1 MKASSAL
8 FIAIAVAIVL
18 SVALFCTQKPLVAGV
33 SPPAPTAAPGESEL
47 QKTEASLK
55 RIEGIRFASSLS
67 PERLL
72 PQRAET
78 AQSGVSTNLSD
89 DIHVFPSFPQDR
101 PAGANRLAGRENANP
116 AESAAAGSGYGN
128 SIAGPVAGSAY
139 QRPAASAPGR
149 AGGGVPAA
157 SARGRAGLS
166 APAGQRGAGSAGLA
180 GSVESAVAGSSYE
193 DLAESPEAAVAEE
206 KINAV
211 SLTYVS
217 PGFRRAV
224 VDSEL
229 VSEGKRLPDGAVVSS
244 IRKGSVV
251 LTRDRK
257 RYEVPVPGLLP
268 KPPEQDSA
276 LARDGGQP

>member
-8 FIAIAVAIVL
+8 FIAIAVVIVL
-18 SVALFCTQKPLVAGV
+18 SLVFFCTRKPFVAGV
-33 SPPAPTAAPGESEL
+33 SPPASTVAPGESDL

-55 RIEGIRFASSLS
+55 RIEEIRFAGGLS

-72 PQRAET
+72 PLRIET
-78 AQSGVSTNLSD
+78 APSGVSTKLSD
-89 DIHVFPSFPQDR
+89 DAQVFPSLAP
-101 PAGANRLAGRENANP
+101 GRLAGASP
-116 AESAAAGSGYGN
+116 AESAATRSGYEN
-128 SIAGPVAGSAY
+128 SIEGRAAGSAY
-139 QRPAASAPGR
+139 QE
-149 AGGGVPAA
+149 PAA
-157 SARGRAGLS
+157 SARGRAGIS
-166 APAGQRGAGSAGLA
+166 IPAGQGLA
-180 GSVESAVAGSSYE
+180 GLTGVAKSAAAGSGDE
-193 DLAESPEAAVAEE
+193 DSAENPEAAVAEE

-244 IRKGSVV
+244 LRKGSVI

-257 RYEVPVPGLLP
+257 QYEVPVPGLLSQ
-268 KPPEQDSA
+268 PPEQGSA
-276 LARDGGQP
+276 QTQQTQGRP

>member
-18 SVALFCTQKPLVAGV
+18 SLALFCTRKPLVAGV
-33 SPPAPTAAPGESEL
+33 SPPAQAAAPGESEL

-55 RIEGIRFASSLS
+55 RIEEIRFAGNLS

-72 PQRAET
+72 PLRVET
-78 AQSGVSTNLSD
+78 APNGVSTQLSD
-89 DIHVFPSFPQDR
+89 DARVFPSLAPGRD
-101 PAGANRLAGRENANP
+101 LAGRELASP
-116 AESAAAGSGYGN
+116 AESTVARSGYEN
-128 SIAGPVAGSAY
+128 SIAGQAAGSAD
-139 QRPAASAPGR
+139 RGP
-149 AGGGVPAA
+149 VA
-157 SARGRAGLS
+157 SARGRAGRS
-166 APAGQRGAGSAGLA
+166 VPAERGVGLA
-180 GSVESAVAGSSYE
+180 DSVASPVAGSGDE
-193 DLAESPEAAVAEE
+193 DLAESPEAAVTEE

-229 VSEGKRLPDGAVVSS
+229 VSEGKRLPDGAVVSQ
-244 IRKGSVV
+244 IRKGSVI

-257 RYEVPVPGLLP
+257 QYEVPVPGLLSQ
-268 KPPEQDSA
+268 PPEQGSA
-276 LARDGGQP
+276 QTQQTQGRP

>member
-8 FIAIAVAIVL
+8 FIAIAVAIVS
-18 SVALFCTQKPLVAGV
+18 SVALFCTRKPLVTRV
-33 SPPAPTAAPGESEL
+33 SPLAPAVVPGESEL

-67 PERLL
+67 LDRLL

-89 DIHVFPSFPQDR
+89 DARVFPSLAPGRD
-101 PAGANRLAGRENANP
+101 LAGRGLASP
-116 AESAAAGSGYGN
+116 AASAAGGSGYGN
-128 SIAGPVAGSAY
+128 SIESRIAGSAYRVPAESSAARNGYGNSIESRVAGSA
-139 QRPAASAPGR
+139 GR
-149 AGGGVPAA
+149 VPAA
-157 SARGRAGLS
+157 SARGRAGRS
-166 APAGQRGAGSAGLA
+166 VPAEQRFAGSTAGAAA
-180 GSVESAVAGSSYE
+180 GNGHEDSV
-193 DLAESPEAAVAEE
+193 ESPEAAVEE
-206 KINAV
+206 ERINAV

-268 KPPEQDSA
+268 KPPEQGSA
-276 LARDGGQP
+276 QTQGRQ